1 MFSSS
6 VVARGRQEPYFIRI
20 SSLCLQVQAIG
31 EARIWQGH
39 LAPLGQT
46 KVLKSTQALCF
57 RCRVLLYPHVWIYEV
72 KAISDHRG

>member
-39 LAPLGQT
+39 LAPLGANQGSEKYT
-46 KVLKSTQALCF
+46 SS
-57 RCRVLLYPHVWIYEV
+57 LLQVSCASVSPCL
-72 KAISDHRG
+72 DL